1 MALTREQYDSIMLH
15 YSRARARH
23 RREQEQRRAEILRK
37 IPAYRDAERAVSEQG
52 IAALRQAAGSGMRL
66 DADALRQAAEKAREE
81 KRRLLIEA
89 GYPADYLDLV
99 YDCPDCRDTGYIGTE
114 KCHCLRQQEIALLY
128 HQSHVE
134 ELARTENFSTL
145 STRWYTGID
154 LNRFTA
160 AARAAREFVRL
171 FGKDYHNLYFY
182 GTVGTGKSFLSVC
195 IAHELIEK
203 GHSVL
208 YFSSSSLFEQLSSAA
223 FDRNRTGG
231 LAALQNDICSCD
243 LLIIDDLGTELNSS
257 FVATQL
263 FSLIN
268 NRDMGRRA
276 TIISSNLSIEELQK
290 RYSDRIFSRIA
301 SRYDIYQFSGP
312 DIRYAKRLEQLQT

>member
-1 MALTREQYDSIMLH
+1 
-15 YSRARARH
+15 
-23 RREQEQRRAEILRK
+23 
-37 IPAYRDAERAVSEQG
+37 
-52 IAALRQAAGSGMRL
+52 
-66 DADALRQAAEKAREE
+66 
-81 KRRLLIEA
+81 
-89 GYPADYLDLV
+89 
-99 YDCPDCRDTGYIGTE
+99 
-114 KCHCLRQQEIALLY
+114 
-128 HQSHVE
+128 VE